1 MRKESINKVKQVMKQ
16 LGITALHMQGDN
28 SNYFSDGTER
38 NAIIFDD
45 ANELAWALRVNDNFA
60 QPGGAYKITAFDY
73 DYIQFLKKFGVTTV
87 AVSTFNIEDDVIN
100 REIEESADKHLN
112 LEILCQRICTKLY
125 LLTLIWLFFLQNHTN
140 RIHIQCS
147 VLAHYLQATRLR

>member
-73 DYIQFLKKFGVTTV
+73 DYIQYLVMEANLDKIVEFINIV
-87 AVSTFNIEDDVIN
+87 APE
-100 REIEESADKHLN
+100 ADKA
-112 LEILCQRICTKLY
+112 KLKEV
-125 LLTLIWLFFLQNHTN
+125 FKQHS
-140 RIHIQCS
+140 RDK
-147 VLAHYLQATRLR
+147 RLRYKPNPGRVDSAKK

>member
-1 MRKESINKVKQVMKQ
+1 MRKESINKVREVMKQ

-73 DYIQFLKKFGVTTV
+73 LVMEANLDKIVEFINIV
-87 AVSTFNIEDDVIN
+87 APE
-100 REIEESADKHLN
+100 ADKA
-112 LEILCQRICTKLY
+112 KLKEV
-125 LLTLIWLFFLQNHTN
+125 FKQHS
-140 RIHIQCS
+140 RDKG
-147 VLAHYLQATRLR
+147 LRYKPNPGRVDSSKK

>member
-28 SNYFSDGTER
+28 SNYFSDATER

-73 DYIQFLKKFGVTTV
+73 DYIQYLVMEANLDKIVEFINIV
-87 AVSTFNIEDDVIN
+87 APE
-100 REIEESADKHLN
+100 ADKA
-112 LEILCQRICTKLY
+112 KLKEVFKQHSRDKGLRY
-125 LLTLIWLFFLQNHTN
+125 KTN
-140 RIHIQCS
+140 PGRVDS
-147 VLAHYLQATRLR
+147 SKK

>member
-1 MRKESINKVKQVMKQ
+1 MRKESINKVKEVMKQ

-45 ANELAWALRVNDNFA
+45 TNEIAWALRVNDNYG

-73 DYIQFLKKFGVTTV
+73 EHVQYLVMEANLDKV
-87 AVSTFNIEDDVIN
+87 AEFIDIIAPE
-100 REIEESADKHLN
+100 ADKA
-112 LEILCQRICTKLY
+112 KLKEV
-125 LLTLIWLFFLQNHTN
+125 FKQHS
-140 RIHIQCS
+140 RDKG
-147 VLAHYLQATRLR
+147 LRYKPNPGRVDSSKK